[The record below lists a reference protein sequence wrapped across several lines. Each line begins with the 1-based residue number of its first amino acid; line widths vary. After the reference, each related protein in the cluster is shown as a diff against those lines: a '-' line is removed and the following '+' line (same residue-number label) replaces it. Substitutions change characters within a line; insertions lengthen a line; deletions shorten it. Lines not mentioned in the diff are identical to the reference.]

1 LFILINQV
9 VLSKGKKNR
18 TTIIFLLVEQFVK
31 NSEFGIWKFVK
42 TCNEQLKCYE
52 EKKCIAVISIIN
64 E

>member
-1 LFILINQV
+1 LFCQNENKLGQQFIL
-9 VLSKGKKNR
+9 
-18 TTIIFLLVEQFVK
+18 LLVEQFVK